1 MELII
6 CILPYF
12 FMLFSYIILSLTSY
26 VSKSKVFF
34 YLAILVVM
42 LFVGFKDIILPGF
55 QTLCYSIRKY
65 WKYWRSL

>member
-12 FMLFSYIILSLTSY
+12 LMLFSYIILSLTSY
-26 VSKSKVFF
+26 VSKSRVLF

-42 LFVGFKDIILPGF
+42 LFVGFKDIILPVVESFAVEFENIENIGEV
-55 QTLCYSIRKY
+55 
-65 WKYWRSL
+65 